1 MSMCEFC
8 KHFKLGA
15 CALDIIECSSNSFT
29 CPRWTADWSQA
40 KPLPPIHNMTLEE
53 HIIAN
58 LEQTESFEYI
68 KAIIE
73 EHNEKYNDKLYVGRK

>member
-40 KPLPPIHNMTLEE
+40 KPLLPVSENKQQSLQNIQQL
-53 HIIAN
+53 ID
-58 LEQTESFEYI
+58 
-68 KAIIE
+68 
-73 EHNEKYNDKLYVGRK
+73 EHNKKFNDTIKTIRIVKANKEG